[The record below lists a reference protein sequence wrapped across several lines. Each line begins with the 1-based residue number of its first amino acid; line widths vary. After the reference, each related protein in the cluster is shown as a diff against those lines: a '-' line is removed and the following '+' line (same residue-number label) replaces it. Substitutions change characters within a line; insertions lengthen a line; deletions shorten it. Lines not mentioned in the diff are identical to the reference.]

1 MMLPCSLA
9 FAVME
14 SGRINQ
20 RVMPALDIK
29 KTSDMYFPDAFSGSP
44 SFTIEAGN
52 METAMNAS
60 FIVTGEPSKRVT
72 VILPHNK
79 VTLYNGRSRGKIIV
93 RNFNTNV
100 GTSTN
105 LDTNG
110 ELLLYVGATRDEIP
124 ARTPSGDYSGNF
136 CITVMY

>member
-1 MMLPCSLA
+1 
-9 FAVME
+9 ME
-14 SGRINQ
+14 TGRIHQ
-20 RVMPALDIK
+20 RVMPALDVK
-29 KTSDMYFPDAFSGSP
+29 KMSDMYFPDAYSGST
-44 SFTIEAGN
+44 SFTIEPGN

-60 FIVTGEPSKRVT
+60 FMVTGEPSKRVT
-72 VILPHNK
+72 VILPNHK
-79 VTLYNGRSRGKIIV
+79 VILRNERNRGKIVV

-110 ELLLYVGATRDEIP
+110 ELLLFIGATRDEIP
-124 ARTPSGDYSGNF
+124 AKTPSGDYSGNF